1 MESRLIA
8 QGYPRVIGC
17 DEVGRGPLAGPAVIG
32 LVVWEPHHTQWP
44 EGLRDSKAIS
54 EKKRPG
60 IAEAIRETFTYCAIG
75 ESSPQEIDDGGIV
88 KALATA
94 VVRGLRD
101 LAAQGV
107 AVGSSVLLLDGSHDF
122 VTPHLPHP
130 LTVVT
135 KEKADRDCVSVSAA
149 SVIAKVHR
157 DACMVRFG
165 EEYPEYGFERH
176 KGYGSAG
183 HREAITTHGV
193 TPLHRKTWIHF

>member
-1 MESRLIA
+1 M
-8 QGYPRVIGC
+8 IGC

-32 LVVWEPHHTQWP
+32 LVVWEPHQTQWP

-94 VVRGLRD
+94 VVRGLRG

-107 AVGSSVLLLDGSHDF
+107 SVGSSVLLLDGSHDF
-122 VTPHLPHP
+122 VTPHLPLL
-130 LTVVT
+130 LTWLLYIS
-135 KEKADRDCVSVSAA
+135 DAA
-149 SVIAKVHR
+149 AHLP
-157 DACMVRFG
+157 FL
-165 EEYPEYGFERH
+165 
-176 KGYGSAG
+176 
-183 HREAITTHGV
+183 THSCRW
-193 TPLHRKTWIHF
+193 LRKKQYTFQL

>member
-32 LVVWEPHHTQWP
+32 LVVWEPHQTQWP

-60 IAEAIRETFTYCAIG
+60 IDEAIRETFTYCAIG

-107 AVGSSVLLLDGSHDF
+107 SVGSSVLLLDGSHDF

-130 LTVVT
+130 LTVLT
-135 KEKADRDCVSVSAA
+135 TEKADRDWCSVSAA
-149 SVIAKVHR
+149 SVISKVHR

-176 KGYGSAG
+176 KGYGSA
-183 HREAITTHGV
+183 
-193 TPLHRKTWIHF
+193 

>member
-1 MESRLIA
+1 
-8 QGYPRVIGC
+8 VIGC

-32 LVVWEPHHTQWP
+32 LVVWEPHHTHWP

-60 IAEAIRETFTYCAIG
+60 IAEAIRESFSYCAIG
-75 ESSPQEIDDGGIV
+75 EASPQEIDEGGIV
-88 KALATA
+88 KALAIA
-94 VVRGLRD
+94 VVRGLQN
-101 LAAQGV
+101 LAGQGV
-107 AVGSSVLLLDGSHDF
+107 SVGPSVLLLDGSHDF

-130 LTVVT
+130 LAVVT
-135 KEKADRDCVSVSAA
+135 KEKADRDCVSVAAA

-157 DACMVRFG
+157 DAQMVAFG

-183 HREAITTHGV
+183 HREAITTFGV

>member
-32 LVVWEPHHTQWP
+32 LVVWEPHQTQWP

-94 VVRGLRD
+94 VVRGLRG
-101 LAAQGV
+101 LAAQG
-107 AVGSSVLLLDGSHDF
+107 VLLLDGSHDF